1 MNLLI
6 PSQRRYVQYFG
17 KILDGIRPVASP
29 LRLIRVIIMSKP
41 KFVDFTEYNP
51 ILQILKGGSILYTS
65 EHPDV
70 EENVVKFDLDVIL
83 QVYIYSFILVYYF
96 YMLFHFFHI

>member
-17 KILDGIRPVASP
+17 KILDGIRPASNQ
-29 LRLIRVIIMSKP
+29 LRLVRVIIMNKP

-65 EHPDV
+65 EHPEV
-70 EENVVKFDLDVIL
+70 EENVVKFDIDVVL
-83 QVYIYSFILVYYF
+83 QVYI
-96 YMLFHFFHI
+96 FHLC